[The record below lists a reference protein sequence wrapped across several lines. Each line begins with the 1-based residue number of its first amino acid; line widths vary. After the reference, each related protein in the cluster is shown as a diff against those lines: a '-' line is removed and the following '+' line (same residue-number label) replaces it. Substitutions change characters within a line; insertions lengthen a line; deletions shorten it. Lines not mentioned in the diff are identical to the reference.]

1 MRLVCHSS
9 NLQHM
14 TLLGA
19 AEVARRL
26 KVSRPTVARMARDG
40 RLVPTQK
47 LDGLRGAFLFDSET
61 VEAAAAERGR

>member
-1 MRLVCHSS
+1 
-9 NLQHM
+9 M

-61 VEAAAAERGR
+61 VEAAVAERGR